1 MFLTV
6 FVHVA
11 LLYHL
16 ISFLHPAI
24 TIIYSGVSSW
34 TGPYRDRGRNPN
46 ITFHL
51 KWLHGRDV
59 ILNPKQCG
67 LTLCSALS
75 CPLHALTPF
84 RAGILLAV
92 KAITTQTE
100 PKGLWAISIY
110 CRQPCQPMCLSIW
123 VEGKKYS
130 KQQQHVDWEYWRSE
144 YSS

>member
-46 ITFHL
+46 RTFHL
-51 KWLHGRDV
+51 KRLHGRDV
-59 ILNPKQCG
+59 VLNPKQCDITLRFALFPSYLNPIQRALG
-67 LTLCSALS
+67 LYGLLKLLLLRLSQYPSTISTLSS
-75 CPLHALTPF
+75 
-84 RAGILLAV
+84 
-92 KAITTQTE
+92 
-100 PKGLWAISIY
+100 LWDEWEKIF
-110 CRQPCQPMCLSIW
+110 
-123 VEGKKYS
+123 KK
-130 KQQQHVDWEYWRSE
+130 HVHWEDGVLKWEIFSD
-144 YSS
+144 